1 MVKQPSPAN
10 TEFSPSGLLL
20 YASLEEVRLAF
31 RAPLNRRR
39 ALKQNPEKVLEK
51 LLDER
56 VSIDGKTKTKREIII
71 GRLIELAGGK
81 DVAAAALLEKFLARQ
96 RGLRMEEWMA
106 EHRVNKDVLWHVA
119 EKVYGK

>member
-1 MVKQPSPAN
+1 
-10 TEFSPSGLLL
+10 
-20 YASLEEVRLAF
+20 
-31 RAPLNRRR
+31 LNRRR

-56 VSIDGKTKTKREIII
+56 VTIDGKTKTKREIII

-81 DVAAAALLEKFLARQ
+81 DVASAALLGKFLVHQ
-96 RGLRMEEWMA
+96 SGLRTEEFMA
-106 EHRVNKDVLWHVA
+106 EHHVNKDVLWHVA